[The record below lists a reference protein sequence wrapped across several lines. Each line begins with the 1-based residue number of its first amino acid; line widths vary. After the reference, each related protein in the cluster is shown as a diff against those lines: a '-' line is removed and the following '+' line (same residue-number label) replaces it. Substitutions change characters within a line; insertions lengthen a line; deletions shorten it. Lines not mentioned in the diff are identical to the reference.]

1 MKIEVFVFNP
11 IQENTYVVIDDT
23 TNKCGIIDAG
33 CRSRMEKVKL
43 KKFIEQ
49 NGLTPVALL
58 NTHLH
63 FDHIYGNKFI
73 LETYGLKT
81 YASPKDQ
88 FFIDTFIDQLNIF
101 QMPADEQAPEIGTKI
116 KEGDVIEIGSIKLQ
130 VIETPGHSAGSICF
144 YAKEQNVCFT
154 GDTIFKQSVGRTDF
168 PTGSQREIMES
179 ITGKLLRL
187 PDDTI
192 LYPGH
197 GESTDVAWEKLNNPY
212 LEY

>member
-11 IQENTYVVIDDT
+11 IQENTIVVIDET

-43 KKFIEQ
+43 KKFIVE

-73 LETYGLKT
+73 LETFGLKT
-81 YASPKDQ
+81 YASSKDQ

-101 QMPADEQAPEIGTKI
+101 QMPADEQAPEIGTPI
-116 KEGDVIEIGSIKLQ
+116 KEGDVIEIGNIKLQ
-130 VIETPGHSAGSICF
+130 VIETPGHSAGSVCF
-144 YAKEQNVCFT
+144 YCKESNVCFT
-154 GDTIFKQSVGRTDF
+154 GDTIFQGSVGRTDF

-179 ITGKLLRL
+179 ITGKILRL

-197 GESTDVAWEKLNNPY
+197 GGTTDVAWEKLHNPY

>member
-11 IQENTYVVIDDT
+11 IQENTYVVIDEA

-43 KKFIEQ
+43 KKYIVE

-73 LETYGLKT
+73 LETFNLKT
-81 YASPKDQ
+81 YASEKDQ
-88 FFIDTFIDQLNIF
+88 FFIDTFVDQLNLF
-101 QMPADEQAPEIGTKI
+101 QMPADEPQPEIGTKI
-116 KEGDVIEIGSIKLQ
+116 KEGDVIEIGNIKLQ
-130 VIETPGHSAGSICF
+130 VIETPGHSAGSVCF
-144 YAKEQNVCFT
+144 YSKEDNVCFT
-154 GDTIFKQSVGRTDF
+154 GDTIFQGSIGRTDF

-179 ITGKLLRL
+179 ITGKVLRL
-187 PDDTI
+187 PDNTI

-197 GESTDVAWEKLNNPY
+197 GGTTEVAWEKLNNPY

>member
-101 QMPADEQAPEIGTKI
+101 QIHFHIQYKFH
-116 KEGDVIEIGSIKLQ
+116 VINQPDIIQ
-130 VIETPGHSAGSICF
+130 VI
-144 YAKEQNVCFT
+144 
-154 GDTIFKQSVGRTDF
+154 
-168 PTGSQREIMES
+168 
-179 ITGKLLRL
+179 
-187 PDDTI
+187 
-192 LYPGH
+192 
-197 GESTDVAWEKLNNPY
+197 Y
-212 LEY
+212 LHHHLFS